1 MHLSKRI
8 LSQYCKAMVLNFF
21 KSGYSHVKSALAKS
35 RSAVGGRV
43 ASLFKRGVDADTIE
57 ELEQV
62 LYEADVGVET
72 AMALTEQMQAVYKA
86 NRSITADG
94 LVHELQQALLETVG
108 TGPFELA
115 KAEAGSGPTVIL
127 IVGVNGNGKTT
138 SIAKLAKRY
147 KDAGNKVLVGAA
159 DTFRAAAVDQL
170 AHWADVIG
178 VDIVKGQPGADPAA
192 VVFDTVTAG
201 KNRGVDVIL
210 VDTAGRLQTKTNL
223 MQELEKMRRSC
234 GKVLDG
240 APHETLLV
248 LDASVGQNAI
258 DQAKTFS
265 GYVPLTGLVLTKLD
279 GSAKGGIAVPIQK
292 QLGCPIKFI
301 GTGEGV
307 EDIEPF
313 DPEQYVK
320 ALFDE

>member
-1 MHLSKRI
+1 M
-8 LSQYCKAMVLNFF
+8 ALNFF
-21 KSGYSHVKSALAKS
+21 KSGYSHIKSALSKS

-43 ASLFKRGVDADTIE
+43 ASLFRSGVNDDTIDK
-57 ELEQV
+57 LEQV
-62 LYEADVGVET
+62 LYEADLGVET
-72 AMALTEQMQAVYKA
+72 AMALTEQMHAVYKA
-86 NRSITADG
+86 NRQITAEG
-94 LVHELQQALLETVG
+94 LVAELQNALLETVG
-108 TGPFELA
+108 KGPFDI
-115 KAEAGSGPTVIL
+115 AEVQSGTGPTVIL

-138 SIAKLAKRY
+138 SVAKLAKRY
-147 KDAGNKVLVGAA
+147 KDAGKRVLVGAA

-170 AHWADVIG
+170 AHWAEVID
-178 VDIVKGQPGADPAA
+178 VDIVKGQSGADPAA

-201 KNRGVDVIL
+201 KNRGADVII

-234 GKVLDG
+234 QKVLNG

-265 GYVPLTGLVLTKLD
+265 GYVPLSGLVLTKLD

-292 QLGCPIKFI
+292 QLGVPIKFI

-307 EDIEPF
+307 SDLEPF
-313 DPEQYVK
+313 NPEQYVK
-320 ALFDE
+320 ALFAE